1 MADPIAAISGSIR
14 PVTPIALPA
23 GGVQGA
29 QGPQFAET
37 LKGMIGEVEQAQRA
51 AEDAARAYA
60 TGKSTDVTATMV
72 SMERASITLALML
85 QVRNRLLEAYQEIQ
99 RIQV

>member
-1 MADPIAAISGSIR
+1 MAEPIAAIAASVR
-14 PVTPIALPA
+14 PVAPVPLPA
-23 GGVQGA
+23 ASPQGA
-29 QGPQFAET
+29 QVLDT
-37 LKGMIGEVEQAQRA
+37 LKGLIGEVEGAQKS
-51 AEDAARAYA
+51 AEEAARSYA
-60 TGKSTDVTATMV
+60 TGQATDVTATMI

>member
-1 MADPIAAISGSIR
+1 MADPIAAISSGIR
-14 PVTPIALPA
+14 PVTPVAVPA
-23 GGVQGA
+23 NGTE
-29 QGPQFAET
+29 GPQFVET
-37 LKGMIGEVEQAQRA
+37 LKGLVGEVEQAQRA
-51 AEDAARAYA
+51 AEDAAKAYA
-60 TGKSTDVTATMV
+60 TGKSTDVTATMI